1 MQKTY
6 INELDKIQQRKLLRE
21 LNKRAME
28 NRERIDPR
36 RYVRIN
42 SKSWSVQPSKPRAT
56 DTRTIRTA
64 AVPSA
69 AWFEG
74 RGYAS
79 RRRHASV

>member
-1 MQKTY
+1 VQKTY
-6 INELDKIQQRKLLRE
+6 INELDKIQQRRLLRE

-28 NRERIDPR
+28 NPKKVDPR

-56 DTRTIRTA
+56 DTRAIRTA

-74 RGYAS
+74 RGYRKA
-79 RRRHASV
+79 R

>member
-21 LNKRAME
+21 LNKRAMM

-42 SKSWSVQPSKPRAT
+42 SRSWSGQPSKPRAT
-56 DTRTIRTA
+56 DTRAIRTDA
-64 AVPSA
+64 APSA
-69 AWFEG
+69 AWYEG
-74 RGYAS
+74 RGYHKA
-79 RRRHASV
+79 R

>member
-6 INELDKIQQRKLLRE
+6 INELDKIQQRRLLRE

-28 NRERIDPR
+28 RGERINPR

-42 SKSWSVQPSKPRAT
+42 SKSWSVPPSTPRAT
-56 DTRTIRTA
+56 DTRAIRTA

-69 AWFEG
+69 AWYEG
-74 RGYAS
+74 RGY
-79 RRRHASV
+79 RKVR

>member
-21 LNKRAME
+21 LNKRAMM

-42 SKSWSVQPSKPRAT
+42 SKSWSGRPTRPRAT
-56 DTRTIRTA
+56 DTRAIRTT

-69 AWFEG
+69 AWYEG
-74 RGYAS
+74 RGY
-79 RRRHASV
+79 RKVR

>member
-6 INELDKIQQRKLLRE
+6 INELDKIQQRRLLRE

-28 NRERIDPR
+28 NRERIYPR

-42 SKSWSVQPSKPRAT
+42 SKSWSVQPGTPRAT
-56 DTRTIRTA
+56 DTRAIRTA

>member
-21 LNKRAME
+21 LNRRVMN

-42 SKSWSVQPSKPRAT
+42 SKSWSSQPSKPRAS
-56 DTRTIRTA
+56 DTRAIRTEA
-64 AVPSA
+64 TPSA
-69 AWFEG
+69 AWLEG
-74 RGYAS
+74 RGYCKV
-79 RRRHASV
+79 R